1 MATEW
6 IPFIDAIIK
15 LLESIGKSQGEDD
28 QKRKLAL
35 MAILTA
41 ANQTHGYIKAT
52 QHGAKRDFEREYA
65 LSNLWDTC
73 SIELEHFDANLAQRC
88 HLKGNYWRNP
98 DEWTIE
104 DINLARIGLDEVQKE
119 AEYLLRLRVRP
130 VKTRVHD

>member
-6 IPFIDAIIK
+6 IPFIGAIIK
-15 LLESIGKSQGEDD
+15 LLERIEKPQGEDE
-28 QKRKLAL
+28 QKRKVAL

-52 QHGAKRDFEREYA
+52 QHGAKRDFEREFG

-73 SIELEHFDANLAQRC
+73 SIELEFFDAELARRC

-98 DEWTIE
+98 DEWTVE
-104 DINLARIGLDEVQKE
+104 DINSTRIGLDEIQRE

-130 VKTRVHD
+130 VKARIRD